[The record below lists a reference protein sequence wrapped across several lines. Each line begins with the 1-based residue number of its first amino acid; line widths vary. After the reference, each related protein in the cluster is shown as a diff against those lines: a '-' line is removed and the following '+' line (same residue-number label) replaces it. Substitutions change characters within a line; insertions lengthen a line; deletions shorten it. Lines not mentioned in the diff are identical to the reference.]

1 MAADVVI
8 VNHHL
13 LLADMVLREEGF
25 GQLLP
30 GADAVIVDE
39 AHQLPETAVGFFGV
53 NVGSRQ
59 LDGLAADAVAEGL
72 KAGLSLSEL
81 EPLADAL
88 TRATAEARLQL
99 AGREGRQPWSA
110 AAGIDDVVEDLG
122 AAVTALA
129 ESVRPMSQQEPGIEA
144 LIRRADAA
152 GAALETLA
160 GREDEDCIRWFESFR
175 RSFALHSTPV
185 DVSEALGEKIR
196 TQCGTWIFTSATLAV
211 GDDFSHSAGRLGLP
225 EADCLQLDSP
235 FDFARQ
241 SRLFLPAG
249 LPAPADPGYT
259 DRVLDAVEPVL
270 AASGGRAF
278 LLFTSHRALRLAAER
293 LRDAGPPLGDYPLLI
308 QGDAPRD
315 QLLQRFREFGNA
327 ILLGT
332 SSFWEGVRAR
342 RCARRR
348 GDRQAA
354 VRLPRRSPDECP
366 AGRHPAVGWP
376 ALPRLPVAPG
386 RHRAEAGGRP
396 ADPRLRGSRHRGVVR
411 PAAEREELRTGV
423 PRQPARDAD
432 HAGGRGDPG
441 IPRRGHGGGA
451 GVKLLA
457 IETATDACSVALQ
470 RGDTVV
476 EQFSAEPRAHA
487 DRVLRMVEDCLAEA
501 SIALADLD
509 ALVFGRG
516 PGSFTGVRIAAGV
529 VQGLALGADLP
540 VVPVSTL
547 AGYAVATARV
557 HDRRRVAVAVDA
569 RMGECYWGAY
579 EVEDGLARSRVA
591 DLIAEPSALASP
603 GGNGWVGDGSGWA
616 AFPALADEMPGVAV
630 LDAALLPRAGDLLH
644 NGADELAQGNG
655 LKAEDALPLYL
666 RDKVAWRSG
675 N

>member
-1 MAADVVI
+1 MMVRHADISHVFSTSGPLARVVDGFRPRPQQREMALGVARAMEGGGALLVEAGTGVGKTFAYLVPALLSGRRVIISTGTRSLQDQLFNRDLPTVSDAVGRPVKVAMLKGRSNYLCQHRLSLAGTEARFASRDEARWFSTIRAWAGRTRTGDVAEVDGVPEKARVWPMVTSTSDNCLGSRCESIDECHLARARREAMAADVVI

-110 AAGIDDVVEDLG
+110 ATGIDDVVEDLG

-144 LIRRADAA
+144 LIRRAAAA

-332 SSFWEGVRAR
+332 SSFWEGVDV
-342 RCARRR
+342 R
-348 GDRQAA
+348 GDALAVVVIDKLPFASPGDPLMSARLDAIRQ
-354 VRLPRRSPDECP
+354 S
-366 AGRHPAVGWP
+366 
-376 ALPRLPVAPG
+376 
-386 RHRAEAGGRP
+386 GGRP
-396 ADPRLRGSRHRGVVR
+396 FPDFQLPQAVIALKQGVGRLIRDYEDRGIVVLCDPRLSGKSYGRVFLGSL
-411 PAAEREELRTGV
+411 PAMPITREVAEIRAFLDEGTVEV
-423 PRQPARDAD
+423 PA
-432 HAGGRGDPG
+432 
-441 IPRRGHGGGA
+441 
-451 GVKLLA
+451 
-457 IETATDACSVALQ
+457 
-470 RGDTVV
+470 
-476 EQFSAEPRAHA
+476 
-487 DRVLRMVEDCLAEA
+487 
-501 SIALADLD
+501 
-509 ALVFGRG
+509 
-516 PGSFTGVRIAAGV
+516 
-529 VQGLALGADLP
+529 
-540 VVPVSTL
+540 
-547 AGYAVATARV
+547 
-557 HDRRRVAVAVDA
+557 
-569 RMGECYWGAY
+569 
-579 EVEDGLARSRVA
+579 
-591 DLIAEPSALASP
+591 
-603 GGNGWVGDGSGWA
+603 
-616 AFPALADEMPGVAV
+616 
-630 LDAALLPRAGDLLH
+630 
-644 NGADELAQGNG
+644 
-655 LKAEDALPLYL
+655 
-666 RDKVAWRSG
+666 
-675 N
+675 